1 MTEVGSDDKLSA
13 ACFCMVLKL
22 HAMGDMVMLPVCLI
36 SVL

>member
-1 MTEVGSDDKLSA
+1 MTEVGSDVKLA
-13 ACFCMVLKL
+13 AVYFCMALKL